1 MTNSSDEQMNVGTF
15 SPIQALPGQ
24 LPSIFSLS
32 VSDKSLSPMFV
43 TLNSSIIGEQVKHMP
58 RLLPGTFYA
67 SFARDSRPVMEK
79 ARNVPFD
86 IVQKQMVRCFTVSI
100 NYKGSSKAQVR
111 LLEPQRYRF

>member
-58 RLLPGTFYA
+58 RWFPGTFYA

-100 NYKGSSKAQVR
+100 NYKGNSKAKVR
-111 LLEPQRYRF
+111 LLEPQRHRF